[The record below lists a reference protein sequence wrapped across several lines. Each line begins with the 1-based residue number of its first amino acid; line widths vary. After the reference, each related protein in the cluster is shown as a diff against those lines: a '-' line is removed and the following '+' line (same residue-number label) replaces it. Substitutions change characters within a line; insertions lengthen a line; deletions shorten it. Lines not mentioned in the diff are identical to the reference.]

1 MKKFMKSYFMID
13 DNIID
18 KKLIRYIDDKTFTS
32 KKNVKH
38 VMKQIVESFAINF
51 TEGNQDKA
59 K

>member
-18 KKLIRYIDDKTFTS
+18 KKLMRYIDEKTFTS

-38 VMKQIVESFAINF
+38 VMKQIIESFAVNF
-51 TEGNQDKA
+51 TDGK
-59 K
+59 